1 MNILARLA
9 VIVFADPLK
18 SLLEFRDPPPSL
30 IKTKK
35 RKGAHLWTT
44 MGDHITVFIP
54 YPQPSCHVL
63 DLRQGYGLIRQLCSK
78 QTITNPRERV
88 TKERCQPFISWSPN

>member
-44 MGDHITVFIP
+44 MGDHITVLV
-54 YPQPSCHVL
+54 PSS
-63 DLRQGYGLIRQLCSK
+63 GLIPLSNWGSGIFFRK
-78 QTITNPRERV
+78 
-88 TKERCQPFISWSPN
+88 